1 MKNRFT
7 SLFMNLGSP
16 SAAAA
21 MPVAGVPGRDTVRA
35 TTLANGLK
43 VIVWPVHDIPN
54 VALYNWVRAG
64 SRNEAPGITGLA
76 HFFEHMMF
84 NGTTRRQPGEFDRL
98 MEAQGGANNAFTSDD
113 VTVYQDWFPRGA
125 LDLVFDL
132 EADRV
137 GNLAFVP
144 EVIESER
151 GVVYSERRLRVEDNN
166 QGLLGEQVQATAF
179 VAHPYQYPT
188 IGWPSDIKSWQM
200 SDLQKFFK
208 TYYAPNNLT
217 LVLAGDLVP
226 EHVFALARKYF
237 EPLPRQAA
245 PAPVRTQEPE
255 QVGER
260 LVVVRRK
267 AQTPLLQYAYKA
279 PAAADPRG
287 PAVNLLLSI
296 LVDGDASRLH
306 RSLVEDQR
314 VAIEVSGHWQEG
326 FDPGLLWLYLTLPE
340 GSDPAE
346 VQTVLDAELADVVK
360 NGVTAAELSRAKNLT
375 AAGFWKKLA
384 TIDGKAQLLG
394 EYEVFH
400 GDWAKLFAAPGQ
412 FEKVTREE
420 IHAVAHDILD
430 RRKRTAGVLMPTSD
444 DAVEGADPGIEDA
457 DLDVSEDVEA

>member
-1 MKNRFT
+1 
-7 SLFMNLGSP
+7 
-16 SAAAA
+16 
-21 MPVAGVPGRDTVRA
+21 VPGRDAVRA
-35 TTLANGLK
+35 ATLANGLK
-43 VIVWPVHDIPN
+43 VVVWPVHNIPN

-98 MEAQGGANNAFTSDD
+98 MEAQGGSNNAFTSDD
-113 VTVYQDWFPRGA
+113 VTVYQDWFPRSA

-132 EADRV
+132 ESDRV
-137 GNLAFVP
+137 ANLAFVP
-144 EVIESER
+144 QVIESER

-179 VAHPYQYPT
+179 VAHPYKFPT
-188 IGWPSDIKSWQM
+188 IGWPSDIQSWQM

-217 LVLAGDLVP
+217 LVLAGDLEP
-226 EHVFALARKYF
+226 DEVFALARKYF
-237 EPLPRQAA
+237 ESIPRQE
-245 PAPVRTQEPE
+245 PPSPVRTREPE
-255 QVGER
+255 QLGER

-279 PAAADPRG
+279 PAASDPRG

-306 RSLVEDQR
+306 RLLVEDKK

-326 FDPGLLWLYLTLPE
+326 FDPGLFWLYLTLPE
-340 GSDPAE
+340 GSEPSD
-346 VQTVLDAELADVVK
+346 VQDVLDTELANVASH
-360 NGVTAAELSRAKNLT
+360 GVTDAELSRAKNLT
-375 AAGFWKKLA
+375 AAGFWKKFA

-400 GDWAKLFAAPGQ
+400 GDWAKL
-412 FEKVTREE
+412 
-420 IHAVAHDILD
+420 D
-430 RRKRTAGVLMPTSD
+430 RRKRTVGVLVPTSD
-444 DAVEGADPGIEDA
+444 EP
-457 DLDVSEDVEA
+457 VEALETGT

>member
-1 MKNRFT
+1 MKNIFASVFR
-7 SLFMNLGSP
+7 SLGSL
-16 SAAAA
+16 AAPAGGPVGGALAA
-21 MPVAGVPGRDTVRA
+21 VPGREAVRA
-35 TTLANGLK
+35 TTLANGMR

-132 EADRV
+132 ESDRV
-137 GNLAFVP
+137 ANLAFVP
-144 EVIESER
+144 GVIESER
-151 GVVYSERRLRVEDNN
+151 GVVASERRLRVEDNN
-166 QGLLGEQVQATAF
+166 PGFLGEQVQASAF
-179 VAHPYQYPT
+179 VAHPYQFPT
-188 IGWPSDIKSWQM
+188 IGWPADIQAWRM
-200 SDLQKFFK
+200 EDLQSFFK

-226 EHVFALARKYF
+226 EQVFELARRYF
-237 EPLPRQAA
+237 EPIPRQL
-245 PAPVRTQEPE
+245 PPSPVRAREPE
-255 QVGER
+255 QLEER
-260 LVVVRRK
+260 VVVVRRK

-279 PAAADPRG
+279 PAAADPRA
-287 PAVNLLLSI
+287 PAVDLLLSI

-306 RSLVEDQR
+306 RSLVEDKQ

-340 GSDPAE
+340 GADPTEAR
-346 VQTVLDAELADVVK
+346 QSIDAELAQVVRH
-360 NGVTAAELSRAKNLT
+360 GVTAAELSRAKNL
-375 AAGFWKKLA
+375 AASGFWKKLA

-394 EYEVFH
+394 EFEVFH
-400 GDWAKLFAAPGQ
+400 GDWAKLFDAPAQ
-412 FEKVTREE
+412 FEKVTRED
-420 IHAVAHDILD
+420 IHAVARDVLD
-430 RRKRTAGVLMPTSD
+430 PKRRTVGVLLP
-444 DAVEGADPGIEDA
+444 
-457 DLDVSEDVEA
+457 EAEVAS

>member
-1 MKNRFT
+1 M
-7 SLFMNLGSP
+7 
-16 SAAAA
+16 
-21 MPVAGVPGRDTVRA
+21 
-35 TTLANGLK
+35 K

-113 VTVYQDWFPRGA
+113 VTVYQDWFPQGA

-132 EADRV
+132 ESDRV
-137 GNLAFVP
+137 ANLAFIP
-144 EVIESER
+144 KVIESER
-151 GVVYSERRLRVEDNN
+151 GVVSSERRLRVEDSNP
-166 QGLLGEQVQATAF
+166 GFLGEQVQAAAF
-179 VAHPYQYPT
+179 VAHPYQFPT
-188 IGWPSDIKSWQM
+188 IGWPADIKAWQM

-226 EHVFALARKYF
+226 ERVFELARKYF
-237 EPLPRQAA
+237 EPIPRQA
-245 PAPVRTQEPE
+245 PPVPVGTREPE
-255 QVGER
+255 QLEER
-260 LVVVRRK
+260 VLVVKRK

-279 PAAADPRG
+279 PAAADSRA

-296 LVDGDASRLH
+296 LIDGDASRLH
-306 RSLVEDQR
+306 RSLVEEKR

-340 GSDPAE
+340 GAAPDE
-346 VQTVLDAELADVVK
+346 VRRILDIELADVAN
-360 NGVTAAELSRAKNLT
+360 NGVTAAELSRVKNLT

-394 EYEVFH
+394 EYEIFH
-400 GDWAKLFAAPGQ
+400 GDWAKLFDAPAQ
-412 FEKVTREE
+412 FDQVTLEDV
-420 IHAVAHDILD
+420 HAVAREILD
-430 RRKRTAGVLMPTSD
+430 PRRRTVGVLIPEPEDSE
-444 DAVEGADPGIEDA
+444 VDPGAAEPEHADA
-457 DLDVSEDVEA
+457 EV